1 MTGESRK
8 KKDAGQLRPASLTR
22 HCARGDGQAQ
32 WGDQGSPR
40 GISER
45 SEPSAYFFIIQGVNY
60 PFLVACTYVA
70 EISITFCNCFRSGPV
85 WLTR

>member
-45 SEPSAYFFIIQGVNY
+45 SEILAYFFMLKVSTD
-60 PFLVACTYVA
+60 VACCLYL
-70 EISITFCNCFRSGPV
+70 CRRD
-85 WLTR
+85 LDQLL